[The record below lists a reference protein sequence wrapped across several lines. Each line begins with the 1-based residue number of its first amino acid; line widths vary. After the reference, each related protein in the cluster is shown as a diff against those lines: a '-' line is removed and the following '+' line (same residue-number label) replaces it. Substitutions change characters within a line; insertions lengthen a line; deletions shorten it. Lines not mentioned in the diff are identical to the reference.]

1 MQERLVIPGGS
12 DDARA
17 RRSRD
22 ELAWTL
28 VALMREQTY
37 DDISVQDICARAGI
51 GRSTF
56 YAHFADKDDLFIR
69 HVVVFADW
77 MGSRL
82 AWDAKAGSYRFD
94 LAYLLEHV
102 REMRPVYLSLARSR
116 RIELIT
122 RVWQNGFA
130 AGFAE
135 RIRSARDGVPHPMP
149 AELLAQH
156 FAGTV
161 VNLLQWWFDHHFPMK
176 PVEVN
181 RHFHDMIRG
190 LR

>member
-1 MQERLVIPGGS
+1 MQDRLVIPGES
-12 DDARA
+12 DDVRA

-28 VALMREQTY
+28 IALMREHDY
-37 DDISVQDICARAGI
+37 DDISVQDICARAGL

-56 YAHFADKDDLFIR
+56 YAHFADKDDMFIR

-77 MGSRL
+77 MGTRL
-82 AWDAKAGSYRFD
+82 AWDARLESYRFD

-102 REMRPVYLSLARSR
+102 REMRPVFLSLARSR

-122 RVWQNGFA
+122 RVWQNGLA
-130 AGFAE
+130 TGFAE
-135 RIRSARDGVPHPMP
+135 RIRSVRNGEPHAMP

-156 FAGTV
+156 IAGTV
-161 VNLLQWWFDHHFPMK
+161 MNLLLWWFDHHFPME
-176 PVEVN
+176 PAEMN

>member
-1 MQERLVIPGGS
+1 MQDRLVIPGES
-12 DDARA
+12 DDVRA

-22 ELAWTL
+22 ELAWAL
-28 VALMREQTY
+28 IALMREHDY
-37 DDISVQDICARAGI
+37 DDISVQDICTRAGL

-56 YAHFADKDDLFIR
+56 YAHFADKDDMFIR

-77 MGSRL
+77 MGTRL
-82 AWDAKAGSYRFD
+82 AWDARLESYRFD

-102 REMRPVYLSLARSR
+102 REMRPVFLSLARSR

-130 AGFAE
+130 TGFAE
-135 RIRSARDGVPHPMP
+135 RIRSVRAGEPHAMP

-156 FAGTV
+156 IAGTV
-161 VNLLQWWFDHHFPMK
+161 MNLLLWWFDHHFPME
-176 PVEVN
+176 PAEMN